1 MNVPPSGMR
10 EDYQIL
16 RKFLDKKVVFTYD
29 TGAKII
35 GTITECKPAEGAV
48 TLLVMRDV
56 VITGDDGVSALEEH
70 SVFSFV
76 PNQQSFFSQVRE

>member
-16 RKFLDKKVVFTYD
+16 RKFIDKKVVFTYD

-56 VITGDDGVSALEEH
+56 VITGEDGTTALEEH
-70 SVFSFV
+70 PVFSFV

>member
-16 RKFLDKKVVFTYD
+16 RKFIDKKVVFTYD
-29 TGAKII
+29 TGAKIT

-56 VITGDDGVSALEEH
+56 VITGEDGITVLEEH
-70 SVFSFV
+70 PVFSFV
-76 PNQQSFFSQVRE
+76 PNQQSFFSQARD